1 MKREV
6 YRKVV
11 KEIEKEDWDFDQ
23 VLEILCEKFPFEHSA
38 TLRSILHQEYQKRVK
53 RKHKEFNSE
62 EGRKKIVQDFKK
74 AVNSKDYSSGVILRI
89 AKEKR
94 FSPTQIGKII
104 LEEHLKENATQDQV
118 ITKQDISKLLKN
130 TAFIQDQK
138 LSTEIWLAN
147 LKDNN
152 YGVTSEWIKSSIGY
166 EYERKAKK
174 SLEQLGLTYQ
184 DEHDLRYYILSL
196 EVTRPG

>member
-23 VLEILCEKFPFEHSA
+23 VLEILCEKFPFEPSA

-74 AVNSKDYSSGVILRI
+74 AVNSKDYSRKVAKIHKKIVSQCGKTRI
-89 AKEKR
+89 SL
-94 FSPTQIGKII
+94 SPK
-104 LEEHLKENATQDQV
+104 N
-118 ITKQDISKLLKN
+118 IS
-130 TAFIQDQK
+130 
-138 LSTEIWLAN
+138 
-147 LKDNN
+147 
-152 YGVTSEWIKSSIGY
+152 
-166 EYERKAKK
+166 
-174 SLEQLGLTYQ
+174 
-184 DEHDLRYYILSL
+184 
-196 EVTRPG
+196 

>member
-1 MKREV
+1 M
-6 YRKVV
+6 
-11 KEIEKEDWDFDQ
+11 
-23 VLEILCEKFPFEHSA
+23 
-38 TLRSILHQEYQKRVK
+38 
-53 RKHKEFNSE
+53 
-62 EGRKKIVQDFKK
+62 
-74 AVNSKDYSSGVILRI
+74 ILRI

-104 LEEHLKENATQDQV
+104 LEEHLKENAKQDQV

-174 SLEQLGLTYQ
+174 SLEKLGLTYQ
-184 DEHDLRYYILSL
+184 DEHDLRYKFFRKIDSH
-196 EVTRPG
+196 